1 METSKTSSTVAV
13 VDIGEHLFKVEKHSL
28 LTDANASIT
37 SETFCV
43 GGHDWAIQYYPNGD
57 ASIVDGQFMSIY
69 INLVMVEKKKTSFT
83 KTFLPPM
90 NPKSLGYNQFM
101 SKDALAAS
109 GCLEDDCLSIK
120 CTVEITQLMAEDGDD
135 HNSSITVPPS
145 NLSAD
150 VRNILE
156 SGLKTDLTVKI
167 GKSSRSFNANTCVL
181 RARSPVFR
189 EKLRE
194 SMSMIGSK
202 KRRSICIDDIDAKVF
217 EVLLHYIY
225 NDCLPGFMEEATGEA
240 ISMARDLLVAAHG
253 YGIQRLRVMCESRLS
268 QSLDVHT
275 AILGDGSVRNIEK
288 DTFVKFEVEF
298 SEMDAQE
305 LQSMEE
311 KAVKNWVE
319 KIGESVVWGP
329 EQQLSL
335 LRFDDWKGEYVRIED
350 GDDLVTEIDRRDG
363 WTSKHATFYAEIV
376 DRKSDSKVGYVASK
390 LAAQIADDEWASQ
403 RQIMPI
409 VTEVSVISESDAAA
423 QEVCHG
429 AANVVTVDWNAVE
442 LEEHTDL
449 VIAPMS
455 DIEMARIYGIPVDD
469 KDKEKDKD
477 ESEMP
482 ANANRTWAGS
492 IHEDVDPELMQDA
505 ADEVDDA
512 HDDEQALDDASV
524 GIKKQN
530 WCSTSR
536 RKRGEKGPPI
546 VVDECWPT
554 KKPRV
559 KGCRKKRN
567 VQILVS
573 GNQVQSE
580 AQLYLELPPE
590 HGQEVLVQ
598 SEPHLDVELPPEQ
611 VEEVL
616 VQSEPHLDVD
626 LPPEQLQEDL
636 VESEA
641 HLDIDLPLSC
651 LVKSEI
657 QGRKVVLGG
666 QLVVVRKPRASTN
679 YMMWNQAVQ
688 RR

>member
-1 METSKTSSTVAV
+1 MASAKPSSV
-13 VDIGEHLFKVEKHSL
+13 LR
-28 LTDANASIT
+28 
-37 SETFCV
+37 
-43 GGHDWAIQYYPNGD
+43 
-57 ASIVDGQFMSIY
+57 
-69 INLVMVEKKKTSFT
+69 
-83 KTFLPPM
+83 
-90 NPKSLGYNQFM
+90 
-101 SKDALAAS
+101 DALFFS
-109 GCLEDDCLSIK
+109 GDPAGV
-120 CTVEITQLMAEDGDD
+120 TG
-135 HNSSITVPPS
+135 
-145 NLSAD
+145 D
-150 VRNILE
+150 VRA
-156 SGLKTDLTVKI
+156 D
-167 GKSSRSFNANTCVL
+167 
-181 RARSPVFR
+181 
-189 EKLRE
+189 
-194 SMSMIGSK
+194 
-202 KRRSICIDDIDAKVF
+202 
-217 EVLLHYIY
+217 
-225 NDCLPGFMEEATGEA
+225 
-240 ISMARDLLVAAHG
+240 
-253 YGIQRLRVMCESRLS
+253 
-268 QSLDVHT
+268 
-275 AILGDGSVRNIEK
+275 GDGSVRNIEK

-305 LQSMEE
+305 LQSMGE

-319 KIGESVVWGP
+319 KIGESVVWSP
-329 EQQLSL
+329 EQELSL

-363 WTSKHATFYAEIV
+363 WTSKNATFYAEIV

-403 RQIMPI
+403 MQIMPI

-442 LEEHTDL
+442 LEERTDL

-455 DIEMARIYGIPVDD
+455 DIEMARMYGIPVDD

-482 ANANRTWAGS
+482 ANANRTGAGS

-512 HDDEQALDDASV
+512 HDDELVNLYDKENPVIEVGKLFPNMDEFRMCFKTYAVKAEFDAKTLWTDRS
-524 GIKKQN
+524 KFYA
-530 WCSTSR
+530 R
-536 RKRGEKGPPI
+536 RKRGEKGPSI

-573 GNQVQSE
+573 GNQVQNE

-590 HGQEVLVQ
+590 
-598 SEPHLDVELPPEQ
+598 PHLYVELPPEQ

-616 VQSEPHLDVD
+616 VQSEPHLDLELPPEQVEEVLVQSDAHLDVELPPELVQEDVVQSEAHLDVD
-626 LPPEQLQEDL
+626 LPPEQVQEDV

-651 LVKSEI
+651 LVKSDI

-666 QLVVVRKPRASTN
+666 PISCGKKTKSINQLYDVEPSSSKKASKSSDKRRRKK
-679 YMMWNQAVQ
+679 
-688 RR
+688 